1 MRERGM
7 CAWQQGRGNGC
18 WGGCVGGGRVV
29 EGLRGEVWRGVSA
42 PTDGPLEE
50 SQVTGSSGG
59 REEQVG
65 VGGGSGNTRHGKG
78 AGGVRRHIS
87 GSDDRIRLGS
97 QPRDLWVGELNIFRC
112 RVSGCRYKYT
122 HIKRRSKRGRTGC
135 SAENK

>member
-1 MRERGM
+1 MRGSRAG
-7 CAWQQGRGNGC
+7 GTGC
-18 WGGCVGGGRVV
+18 WGEGGWQGGGGAAGGDLEWGQRAD
-29 EGLRGEVWRGVSA
+29 RRAA
-42 PTDGPLEE
+42 PPVRPLEE

-65 VGGGSGNTRHGKG
+65 LGGGSGNTRHGEG

-112 RVSGCRYKYT
+112 HVSGCRYIYT
-122 HIKRRSKRGRTGC
+122 HIKRRSK
-135 SAENK
+135 

>member
-1 MRERGM
+1 MHGSRAGGTGERGAGEV
-7 CAWQQGRGNGC
+7 CGRWQ
-18 WGGCVGGGRVV
+18 GGG
-29 EGLRGEVWRGVSA
+29 GAAGGGSA
-42 PTDGPLEE
+42 DRRAAPPVRPLEE

-65 VGGGSGNTRHGKG
+65 LGGGSGNTRHGEG

-112 RVSGCRYKYT
+112 HVSGCRHIYT
-122 HIKRRSKRGRTGC
+122 HKEK
-135 SAENK
+135 K